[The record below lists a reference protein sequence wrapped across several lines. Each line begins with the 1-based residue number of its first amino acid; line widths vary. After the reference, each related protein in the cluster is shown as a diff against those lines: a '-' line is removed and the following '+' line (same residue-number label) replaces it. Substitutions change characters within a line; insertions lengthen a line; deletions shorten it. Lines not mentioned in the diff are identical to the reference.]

1 MPYGRFPELVRD
13 ERNMMCVCNDC
24 HRKIHNNPYYN
35 IRLQEEKGKEIG
47 IDIKEV
53 YYGNKEIRESNSHL

>member
-1 MPYGRFPELVRD
+1 
-13 ERNMMCVCNDC
+13 MCVCNDC